1 MRNFIFVTSSVYI
14 LLLAVL
20 NLISGCQ
27 PNSNPAEKYA
37 YPKNQRGPSPNHE
50 VKTINQYSETGS
62 YSVAAT
68 YPFFEN
74 LENKAS
80 FANLNGEFY
89 KYAQE
94 EVKRFKIKCLDSNS
108 KGNDLNLH
116 YDLYTIGDSLLI
128 IEWIYHIKMDNQPEQ
143 VQRVA
148 YKYDLKTGKNLGKPE
163 QPNN

>member
-1 MRNFIFVTSSVYI
+1 MPAQQQSCRKIRLPQKPARPIAKPRSQNHQPILRNGLV
-14 LLLAVL
+14 
-20 NLISGCQ
+20 
-27 PNSNPAEKYA
+27 
-37 YPKNQRGPSPNHE
+37 QRCRHLPL
-50 VKTINQYSETGS
+50 
-62 YSVAAT
+62 
-68 YPFFEN
+68 FEN

-148 YKYDLKTGKNLGKPE
+148 YKYDLKTGKTSKPGTAK
-163 QPNN
+163 QLVVFVGLSFIILQ